1 MVPGSE
7 GERWDQI
14 VDVEME
20 TDDEDDEELEDGD
33 EPRVPRWDFLC
44 CDRSTIFKIVDWT
57 FSIKFR
63 L

>member
-20 TDDEDDEELEDGD
+20 TDDEDDEDLEDGD
-33 EPRVPRWDFLC
+33 EPRVPR
-44 CDRSTIFKIVDWT
+44 
-57 FSIKFR
+57 
-63 L
+63 